1 MFPAPGELPAR
12 GPEGALVHE
21 IVLPFVRRRS
31 AVPAQFTA
39 FESTGAT
46 APHPEDGG
54 AGSVPDWLFAKL
66 YCSPSHADRL
76 LLELAKP
83 LVEEVVAPG
92 AADGWFFVRHSDPHW
107 HLRLRLHG
115 GPAALRL
122 RVLPALR
129 ARAGE
134 HQRQGT
140 LWRIE
145 FCEYDPELERH
156 GGPAGV
162 QAAEDLF
169 RLDSELC
176 LELVPLTNGDAGAQ
190 LRWQLALC
198 GVRRLLSGLGLS
210 LEEKRIAGGEMAR
223 IRQQSFVVDLS
234 YEQQMAEKCR
244 GQRHALAALLDAR
257 DDMASRLI
265 SSVAV
270 APLSRYSSR
279 LGPIR
284 GRLEDLR
291 RAGRLTKPVP
301 ELAVEFAHMHL
312 NRMFRTRHHEQEAVV
327 CELLRRACASA
338 LARGGKPE

>member
-1 MFPAPGELPAR
+1 M
-12 GPEGALVHE
+12 
-21 IVLPFVRRRS
+21 
-31 AVPAQFTA
+31 
-39 FESTGAT
+39 
-46 APHPEDGG
+46 
-54 AGSVPDWLFAKL
+54 
-66 YCSPSHADRL
+66 
-76 LLELAKP
+76 
-83 LVEEVVAPG
+83 EEVVAPG
-92 AADGWFFVRHSDPHW
+92 AADGWFFVRQPDPHW

-198 GVRRLLSGLGLS
+198 GVHRLLSGLGLS

-270 APLSRYSSR
+270 AALSRYSSR
-279 LGPIR
+279 LEPIR

-327 CELLRRACASA
+327 CELLRRAYASA
-338 LARGGKPE
+338 GGDRSGAANPSPWRDMNAQIPTPPAVMLVRNRTQAAVPKKLISPVIPIIRSCCVS